1 MNDSNLIP
9 VTENTEQVN
18 TYTVEGQAI
27 LGSLQPQASITPDSN
42 CDAQSNYTD
51 SVPLDKCLCG
61 TYVTGTRTGT
71 RTANPN
77 LKEWDGK
84 LLKEGVV
91 YHRNEMLGLPECT
104 ILENRDAQSRAKDW
118 QKICRENGM
127 TNPALYANAEIAKKA
142 GLTPAIYLRSKPKIR
157 NYHPIHD

>member
-42 CDAQSNYTD
+42 CDAQSNPTAH
-51 SVPLDKCLCG
+51 VPLDKCLCG
-61 TYVTGTRTGT
+61 TYITGTRAGT
-71 RTANPN
+71 IPANSN

-84 LLKEGVV
+84 P
-91 YHRNEMLGLPECT
+91 LP
-104 ILENRDAQSRAKDW
+104 
-118 QKICRENGM
+118 
-127 TNPALYANAEIAKKA
+127 
-142 GLTPAIYLRSKPKIR
+142 SKRI
-157 NYHPIHD
+157 